1 VTIRKKPSKEH
12 EKKKESRDAALMKGT
27 EDLLALGV
35 DLEALEPSDDSVA
48 VLSGL
53 RPPSP
58 EAERAMACWLGFAEI
73 EKSAE
78 LLAKMELEARDKEL
92 KKEIRRSLFRLEQ
105 RGVAAARRALDT
117 AAPPVLS
124 REQDRGYLSHVDGR
138 GDQVIW
144 YVRPERS
151 GDYYILSGVV
161 NDRKGLLEA
170 DAGRVARPG
179 LRDLLEGT
187 RRRFSIR
194 LVPGDPLWCDLVV
207 HEAYRKSDA
216 QRRNPGVARF
226 PSYRMEISHRVPER
240 VPCPVHA
247 HFGALPS
254 EERERLVESSA
265 RLLDEPEM
273 AGWILDADWIA
284 PHLPALLEI
293 SESPLVLNRF
303 QKEERREKA
312 LQEALSA
319 ILSGEAAE
327 IYRRRMESA
336 SYFFLQDGREEPAR
350 RALAVHLAL
359 ADLAGPPEAIPFL
372 RALATKSL
380 AAAEEAHRQRQA
392 EEKRSS
398 LILKPGER

>member
-1 VTIRKKPSKEH
+1 LTIRKKHSKEH

-35 DLEALEPSDDSVA
+35 DLEALEASEDSVA
-48 VLSGL
+48 VLSGIK
-53 RPPSP
+53 PPSP
-58 EAERAMACWLGFAEI
+58 EAEQAMACWLGFAEI
-73 EKSAE
+73 EPSAD
-78 LLAKMELEARDKEL
+78 LLTKMESGARDKEL

-117 AAPPVLS
+117 TAPPALS

-194 LVPGDPLWCDLVV
+194 LVPGDPLWCDLVL
-207 HEAYRKSDA
+207 HEAYRKSGSKH
-216 QRRNPGVARF
+216 NPGVARF
-226 PSYRMEISHRVPER
+226 TAYRMEISHRVPER

-247 HFGALPS
+247 HFGALRP
-254 EERERLVESSA
+254 EERDGLVESSA
-265 RLLDEPEM
+265 RLLEEPEM
-273 AGWILDADWIA
+273 AGWILDADWMA

-303 QKEERREKA
+303 QREERREKA
-312 LQEALSA
+312 VQEALAA
-319 ILSGEAAE
+319 ILSGGAAE
-327 IYRRRMESA
+327 IYRRRMEAA
-336 SYFFLQDGREEPAR
+336 SYFFLQDGREEAAR
-350 RALAVHLAL
+350 RALAVHSAL
-359 ADLAGPPEAIPFL
+359 ADFPGPPEAIPFL
-372 RALATKSL
+372 RALGTKSL
-380 AAAEEAHRQRQA
+380 AAAEEAQRQRQA

-398 LILKPGER
+398 LILKPGEP

>member
-1 VTIRKKPSKEH
+1 MTIRKKHSKEH

-35 DLEALEPSDDSVA
+35 DLEALEPSGESVA
-48 VLSGL
+48 VLSGIK
-53 RPPSP
+53 PPSP

-73 EKSAE
+73 EQSAD
-78 LLAKMELEARDKEL
+78 LLTKMESEARDKEL

-117 AAPPVLS
+117 TAPPVLS

-170 DAGRVARPG
+170 DAGRVARPA
-179 LRDLLEGT
+179 LKDLLEGT

-194 LVPGDPLWCDLVV
+194 LVPGDPLWCDLVL
-207 HEAYRKSDA
+207 HEAYRKSGSK
-216 QRRNPGVARF
+216 RNPGVSRF
-226 PSYRMEISHRVPER
+226 TAYRMEISHRVPER

-247 HFGALPS
+247 HFGAFPP
-254 EERERLVESSA
+254 EEKERLVESSG

-273 AGWILDADWIA
+273 AGWILDADWMV

-303 QKEERREKA
+303 QKEERREKTI
-312 LQEALSA
+312 QEALSA

-327 IYRRRMESA
+327 VYRRRMEA
-336 SYFFLQDGREEPAR
+336 VSYFFLQDGREEAAR
-350 RALAVHLAL
+350 RALAVHAAL
-359 ADLAGPPEAIPFL
+359 SEPSGPPEAIPFL

-380 AAAEEAHRQRQA
+380 TAAEEAHRQRQA
-392 EEKRSS
+392 EEKHSS